1 MWAFTALISRK
12 YYEAEV
18 VASVSLIAWELEPD
32 SGVWLADSSPS
43 GIRPISVF
51 IDPGVSVHWSRCAGF
66 IHAVL
71 LHWSDRS
78 LIGGSVNSEQ
88 PGWRIPIR
96 LRTTP
101 QNERQG
107 RDLRSRVLPNA
118 LHQSLESSA
127 SASLWLDCCMSRWLA
142 RVRCQSTLIFF
153 ALWISSLYLLDCSS
167 RCDRH
172 RFKALCR

>member
-1 MWAFTALISRK
+1 MCALTALISRK
-12 YYEAEV
+12 YYEADV

-32 SGVWLADSSPS
+32 CGVWLADSSPS

-51 IDPGVSVHWSRCAGF
+51 INPGVSEHWSRCAGF
-66 IHAVL
+66 IHVVL

-96 LRTTP
+96 LGTTP
-101 QNERQG
+101 QNERQD
-107 RDLRSRVLPNA
+107 RNPRSRVLPNSM
-118 LHQSLESSA
+118 HQSLESST
-127 SASLWLDCCMSRWLA
+127 SASVWLVCCMSWWFV

-153 ALWISSLYLLDCSS
+153 CIVNFKSLFTRLFVKVWSPQI
-167 RCDRH
+167 
-172 RFKALCR
+172 